1 MYVCFSKYLRLGL
14 FGMHLKWISF
24 SVCVIDYVLVVL
36 RSCFWGGGSV
46 SIPRYWLVIIFLIN
60 LYVRIYKC
68 CISDNTLFRSR
79 ISIIVMLIHWLLTV
93 IHYFNLFKKG
103 ISWVLSFNPNMA
115 KIGQLP
121 IINNYDQIIMIT
133 ITWPLCHEA

>member
-24 SVCVIDYVLVVL
+24 SVCVIGYVWLFLEAV
-36 RSCFWGGGSV
+36 SGEGGGSV

-60 LYVRIYKC
+60 LYIRIYKY
-68 CISDNTLFRSR
+68 CISDNTSFRST
-79 ISIIVMLIHWLLTV
+79 SIIVMPIHWLLTV

>member
-1 MYVCFSKYLRLGL
+1 
-14 FGMHLKWISF
+14 MHLKWISF
-24 SVCVIDYVLVVL
+24 SVCVIGYVLVVL

-60 LYVRIYKC
+60 LYIRIYKY
-68 CISDNTLFRSR
+68 CISDNTSFRSR
-79 ISIIVMLIHWLLTV
+79 ISIIASLIHWLLTV

-115 KIGQLP
+115 KIVQLP